1 MQHKEPL
8 MKHSVSLVTETT
20 SGLGYTSAS
29 MLAAEGC
36 RQVIDTWRSL
46 SRVQETVSHLAPE
59 TKTQVFAPLELQ
71 PELDEPSSL
80 QSALA
85 ALARRLPSGMA
96 V

>member
-1 MQHKEPL
+1 MPTYDNRRDSGMQHKEPL

-46 SRVQETVSHLAPE
+46 A
-59 TKTQVFAPLELQ
+59 AAA
-71 PELDEPSSL
+71 
-80 QSALA
+80 SAL
-85 ALARRLPSGMA
+85 
-96 V
+96 